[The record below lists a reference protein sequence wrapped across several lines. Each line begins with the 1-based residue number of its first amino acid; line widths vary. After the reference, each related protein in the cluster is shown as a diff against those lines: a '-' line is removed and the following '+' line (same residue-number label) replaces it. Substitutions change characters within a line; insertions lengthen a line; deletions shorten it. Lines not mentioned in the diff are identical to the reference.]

1 MEMYILIQFGSGLV
15 GGGSFFEGEGKF
27 LIYNQNGW
35 NKIKQPFLKKYTSIM
50 RRKQTSFVVKRF
62 LDFLLI
68 ERKKEI
74 QSQNEIDDED
84 TTSSQIQNK
93 DDEAQSQ
100 NEIDVEL
107 DEKPLDEIIKEYFKK
122 LETKNGINIRR

>member
-1 MEMYILIQFGSGLV
+1 
-15 GGGSFFEGEGKF
+15 
-27 LIYNQNGW
+27 
-35 NKIKQPFLKKYTSIM
+35 M

-100 NEIDVEL
+100 NEIDDEL

>member
-1 MEMYILIQFGSGLV
+1 
-15 GGGSFFEGEGKF
+15 
-27 LIYNQNGW
+27 
-35 NKIKQPFLKKYTSIM
+35 M

-100 NEIDVEL
+100 NEIDDDL

-122 LETKNGINIRR
+122 LESKIGINIRR

>member
-1 MEMYILIQFGSGLV
+1 
-15 GGGSFFEGEGKF
+15 
-27 LIYNQNGW
+27 
-35 NKIKQPFLKKYTSIM
+35 M

-74 QSQNEIDDED
+74 QSQNEIDDE
-84 TTSSQIQNK
+84 
-93 DDEAQSQ
+93 
-100 NEIDVEL
+100 L

>member
-1 MEMYILIQFGSGLV
+1 
-15 GGGSFFEGEGKF
+15 
-27 LIYNQNGW
+27 
-35 NKIKQPFLKKYTSIM
+35 M

-100 NEIDVEL
+100 NEIDDDL
-107 DEKPLDEIIKEYFKK
+107 DKIPLDEIIKEYFKK
-122 LETKNGINIRR
+122 LESKNGINIRR

>member
-1 MEMYILIQFGSGLV
+1 
-15 GGGSFFEGEGKF
+15 
-27 LIYNQNGW
+27 
-35 NKIKQPFLKKYTSIM
+35 M

>member
-1 MEMYILIQFGSGLV
+1 
-15 GGGSFFEGEGKF
+15 
-27 LIYNQNGW
+27 
-35 NKIKQPFLKKYTSIM
+35 M

-100 NEIDVEL
+100 NEIDDDL

-122 LETKNGINIRR
+122 LESKNGINIRR

>member
-1 MEMYILIQFGSGLV
+1 
-15 GGGSFFEGEGKF
+15 
-27 LIYNQNGW
+27 
-35 NKIKQPFLKKYTSIM
+35 M

-74 QSQNEIDDED
+74 QSQNEIDDDD

-100 NEIDVEL
+100 NEIDDEL

>member
-1 MEMYILIQFGSGLV
+1 
-15 GGGSFFEGEGKF
+15 
-27 LIYNQNGW
+27 
-35 NKIKQPFLKKYTSIM
+35 M

-74 QSQNEIDDED
+74 QNQNEIDDED

-100 NEIDVEL
+100 NEIDDEL

>member
-1 MEMYILIQFGSGLV
+1 
-15 GGGSFFEGEGKF
+15 
-27 LIYNQNGW
+27 
-35 NKIKQPFLKKYTSIM
+35 M

-100 NEIDVEL
+100 NEIDDDL

>member
-1 MEMYILIQFGSGLV
+1 
-15 GGGSFFEGEGKF
+15 
-27 LIYNQNGW
+27 
-35 NKIKQPFLKKYTSIM
+35 M

-100 NEIDVEL
+100 NEIDDEL
-107 DEKPLDEIIKEYFKK
+107 DKKPLDEIIKEYFKK

>member
-1 MEMYILIQFGSGLV
+1 
-15 GGGSFFEGEGKF
+15 
-27 LIYNQNGW
+27 
-35 NKIKQPFLKKYTSIM
+35 M

-84 TTSSQIQNK
+84 TTSSQIQSK

-100 NEIDVEL
+100 NEIDDEL

-122 LETKNGINIRR
+122 LESKNGINIRR

>member
-1 MEMYILIQFGSGLV
+1 
-15 GGGSFFEGEGKF
+15 
-27 LIYNQNGW
+27 
-35 NKIKQPFLKKYTSIM
+35 M

-62 LDFLLI
+62 LDFLLV

-100 NEIDVEL
+100 NEIDDDL
-107 DEKPLDEIIKEYFKK
+107 DKIPLDEIIKEYFKK
-122 LETKNGINIRR
+122 LESKNGINIRR

>member
-1 MEMYILIQFGSGLV
+1 
-15 GGGSFFEGEGKF
+15 
-27 LIYNQNGW
+27 
-35 NKIKQPFLKKYTSIM
+35 M

-100 NEIDVEL
+100 NEIDYDL

-122 LETKNGINIRR
+122 LESKNGINIRR

>member
-1 MEMYILIQFGSGLV
+1 
-15 GGGSFFEGEGKF
+15 
-27 LIYNQNGW
+27 
-35 NKIKQPFLKKYTSIM
+35 M

-84 TTSSQIQNK
+84 TTSSQIQSK

-100 NEIDVEL
+100 NEIDDEL